1 MSHPLGDLGAMCAL
15 HL

>member
-1 MSHPLGDLGAMCAL
+1 MSHPFGDLGAMCAL